1 MHIVIIG
8 GSFAGVS
15 AALSCK
21 TYYPQA
27 KITLIEKGTGLAYIA
42 NSLNEYLKGKLADL
56 KNGYAY
62 SIKDLQ
68 SKGINCLLNHEV
80 TKIDSTNQIL
90 YVKASGDSMTLTYDY
105 LILAMGGKGF
115 TEEPVAALIDPH
127 SYESS
132 LKSFEKL
139 QKAKTV
145 LIVGGGPIGIEA
157 CEAYQR
163 AGKDVTLLEAYPSL
177 AVKYL
182 DKPISQAVERL
193 LVSHGVNVHKRELV
207 NKIVPVNDTIA
218 YQVIT
223 NNSTYLSDCVQ
234 FATNFTPNINL
245 VENQIALLA
254 DRSVAVDEYLAT
266 SLKHTFAVGDLI
278 QIPVGLH
285 RKSLYWPSI
294 QHSITS
300 GSIAAANLIV
310 PTKALPSSET
320 CLYSKLYGYNL
331 LSLGMTASSAEEE
344 GIVTF
349 TSTYVSQKGGQIF
362 IISKAD
368 DGQILGI
375 QWLSLAPLQA
385 ELALLMTG
393 LQAKFSED
401 DFLVQAPP
409 FYSGKSLI
417 QFDLYKAL
425 YHHKSLR
432 QKEAHLC

>member
-62 SIKDLQ
+62 SIK
-68 SKGINCLLNHEV
+68 
-80 TKIDSTNQIL
+80 
-90 YVKASGDSMTLTYDY
+90 A
-105 LILAMGGKGF
+105 
-115 TEEPVAALIDPH
+115 
-127 SYESS
+127 
-132 LKSFEKL
+132 
-139 QKAKTV
+139 V
-145 LIVGGGPIGIEA
+145 LIVGGGTIGIEA

-254 DRSVAVDEYLAT
+254 DRSIAVDEYLAT

-300 GSIAAANLIV
+300 GSIVAANLIV

-349 TSTYVSQKGGQIF
+349 TSTYV
-362 IISKAD
+362 
-368 DGQILGI
+368 
-375 QWLSLAPLQA
+375 
-385 ELALLMTG
+385 
-393 LQAKFSED
+393 
-401 DFLVQAPP
+401 
-409 FYSGKSLI
+409 
-417 QFDLYKAL
+417 
-425 YHHKSLR
+425 
-432 QKEAHLC
+432 

>member
-1 MHIVIIG
+1 M
-8 GSFAGVS
+8 
-15 AALSCK
+15 
-21 TYYPQA
+21 
-27 KITLIEKGTGLAYIA
+27 
-42 NSLNEYLKGKLADL
+42 ADL

-90 YVKASGDSMTLTYDY
+90 YVKTSGDSMTLTYDY

-145 LIVGGGPIGIEA
+145 LIVGGGTIGIEA

-163 AGKDVTLLEAYPSL
+163 AG
-177 AVKYL
+177 
-182 DKPISQAVERL
+182 
-193 LVSHGVNVHKRELV
+193 
-207 NKIVPVNDTIA
+207 
-218 YQVIT
+218 
-223 NNSTYLSDCVQ
+223 
-234 FATNFTPNINL
+234 
-245 VENQIALLA
+245 
-254 DRSVAVDEYLAT
+254 
-266 SLKHTFAVGDLI
+266 
-278 QIPVGLH
+278 
-285 RKSLYWPSI
+285 
-294 QHSITS
+294 
-300 GSIAAANLIV
+300 
-310 PTKALPSSET
+310 
-320 CLYSKLYGYNL
+320 
-331 LSLGMTASSAEEE
+331 
-344 GIVTF
+344 
-349 TSTYVSQKGGQIF
+349 
-362 IISKAD
+362 KAD

>member
-1 MHIVIIG
+1 M
-8 GSFAGVS
+8 
-15 AALSCK
+15 
-21 TYYPQA
+21 
-27 KITLIEKGTGLAYIA
+27 
-42 NSLNEYLKGKLADL
+42 
-56 KNGYAY
+56 
-62 SIKDLQ
+62 
-68 SKGINCLLNHEV
+68 
-80 TKIDSTNQIL
+80 
-90 YVKASGDSMTLTYDY
+90 
-105 LILAMGGKGF
+105 
-115 TEEPVAALIDPH
+115 IDPH

-145 LIVGGGPIGIEA
+145 LIVGGGTIGIEA

-254 DRSVAVDEYLAT
+254 DRSIAVDEYLAT

-300 GSIAAANLIV
+300 GSIVAANLIV